1 MSLAP
6 ATAEHDLLSGLPGE
20 ALVRKGLADRGDS
33 RLSVES
39 CLVEIA
45 APRLAR
51 AGILRR
57 DAPAVEPERTLYR
70 LLSACTGDAYA
81 RYNSLLRELSSF
93 EHALD
98 HRMNQSKGFGTENQ
112 RGSAL
117 FLGKVESLVPG
128 AQP

>member
-1 MSLAP
+1 MNPAP
-6 ATAEHDLLSGLPGE
+6 ATAGHDLLSGLPGE
-20 ALVRKGLADRGDS
+20 ALIRKGLADRSDA

-57 DAPAVEPERTLYR
+57 DAPGMEAERALYH
-70 LLSACTGDAYA
+70 LLSQSPGDSYS

-98 HRMNQSKGFGTENQ
+98 HRLSKTG
-112 RGSAL
+112 
-117 FLGKVESLVPG
+117 
-128 AQP
+128 

>member
-1 MSLAP
+1 MNLSP
-6 ATAEHDLLSGLPGE
+6 AIAEHDLLTGLPGE
-20 ALVRKGLADRGDS
+20 SLIRKGLIDRAEP

-57 DAPAVEPERTLYR
+57 DAPALEPERALYR
-70 LLSACTGDAYA
+70 LLSESAGDAYS
-81 RYNSLLRELSSF
+81 RYNSLLRELSCF

-98 HRMNQSKGFGTENQ
+98 CRLRKSKRF
-112 RGSAL
+112 
-117 FLGKVESLVPG
+117 
-128 AQP
+128 

>member
-1 MSLAP
+1 MNPSTAI
-6 ATAEHDLLSGLPGE
+6 AEHDVLTGLPGE
-20 ALVRKGLADRGDS
+20 SLIRKGLADRAEP
-33 RLSVES
+33 RLSVEA

-57 DAPAVEPERTLYR
+57 DAPALEPERALYR
-70 LLSACTGDAYA
+70 LLSESSGDAYS

-98 HRMNQSKGFGTENQ
+98 YRMRKSEGC
-112 RGSAL
+112 
-117 FLGKVESLVPG
+117 
-128 AQP
+128 